1 MLTIPH
7 FAAVSFGK
15 NTPVLNHNDANV
27 GVRAIV
33 VLRSAKACFLDG
45 QAHVYGFV
53 RHWRAKDTGTRMGW
67 EWVAFGPAT
76 QAQRRSIQ
84 YVSAAV

>member
-15 NTPVLNHNDANV
+15 NTPVLNHNDANF
-27 GVRAIV
+27 GVRAV
-33 VLRSAKACFLDG
+33 VLRSAIACFLDG
-45 QAHVYGFV
+45 QAHIIWFRQALAG
-53 RHWRAKDTGTRMGW
+53 KDTGTRMGW

-76 QAQRRSIQ
+76 QAPRRSIQ